1 MINRDISIHL
11 QDFPDISFLPSD
23 HKLIEEMDL
32 VRNICSSVLSIRD
45 HKNLRVRLPL
55 SSLTIIGKNSEKFTK
70 YFEIIAEEVN
80 VKKISLA
87 TDISQYGEY
96 KLQLNFKKIGAKF
109 GAKIKAMTQAVKEN
123 KWELLTNNKI
133 SICDETLENDDFEIK
148 LSTKNIDESKF
159 AIIGLP
165 SNDYLV
171 MLNIEI
177 TEELESEGIARDII
191 RAIQQNRKD
200 AMLDITDRINVKLFS
215 SQSKILENAKKNAQF
230 IKSQTLIDN
239 LEICHE
245 KTSENNGKIFESTLD
260 DGDLQIAIF

>member
-1 MINRDISIHL
+1 MINRNISLHL
-11 QDFPDISFLPSD
+11 QDFPDISFLPND
-23 HKLIEEMDL
+23 NKLIEEMDL

-45 HKNLRVRLPL
+45 SKNLRVRLPL
-55 SSLTIIGKNSEKFTK
+55 ISLTIIGKKSEKFTK

-80 VKKISLA
+80 VKKIDLA
-87 TDISQYGEY
+87 TDINEYAEY

-109 GAKIKAMTQAVKEN
+109 GAKIKAMMQAVKEN
-123 KWELLTNNKI
+123 NWLLINDKI
-133 SICDETLENDDFEIK
+133 SICDEILENDDFEIK
-148 LSTKNIDESKF
+148 LSTKNIDEAKF
-159 AIIGLP
+159 AIISLP

-200 AMLDITDRINVKLFS
+200 AMLNITDRINVKLFS
-215 SQSKILENAKKNAQF
+215 SQSKILENSKKNAQL

-245 KTSENNGKIFESTLD
+245 KITENNCKIFESSLD

>member
-1 MINRDISIHL
+1 MINRNISLHL
-11 QDFPDISFLPSD
+11 QDFPDTSFLSNNS
-23 HKLIEEMDL
+23 KLIEEMDL

-45 HKNLRVRLPL
+45 NKNLRVRLPL

-87 TDISQYGEY
+87 SDINQYAEY
-96 KLQLNFKKIGAKF
+96 KLQLNFKKIGGIF
-109 GAKIKAMTQAVKEN
+109 GAKIKAITQAVKEN
-123 KWELLTNNKI
+123 KWELIANNKI
-133 SICDETLENDDFEIK
+133 SICDEILENDDFEIK
-148 LSTKNIDESKF
+148 LSTKNIDENKF

-177 TEELESEGIARDII
+177 TPELESEGISRDVI

-200 AMLDITDRINVKLFS
+200 AMLNITDRINIKLYS
-215 SQSKILENAKKNAQF
+215 SQSKILQNVEKNIKF

-239 LEICHE
+239 IEICN
-245 KTSENNGKIFESTLD
+245 KKISDVDGKIFENLLD
-260 DGDLQIAIF
+260 DGDLQIFII

>member
-1 MINRDISIHL
+1 MINRNISIHL

-23 HKLIEEMDL
+23 NKLIEEMDL

-80 VKKISLA
+80 VKKIDLA
-87 TDISQYGEY
+87 TDINEYAEY

-148 LSTKNIDESKF
+148 LST
-159 AIIGLP
+159 
-165 SNDYLV
+165 
-171 MLNIEI
+171 
-177 TEELESEGIARDII
+177 
-191 RAIQQNRKD
+191 
-200 AMLDITDRINVKLFS
+200 
-215 SQSKILENAKKNAQF
+215 
-230 IKSQTLIDN
+230 
-239 LEICHE
+239 
-245 KTSENNGKIFESTLD
+245 
-260 DGDLQIAIF
+260 

>member
-1 MINRDISIHL
+1 MINRNISLHL
-11 QDFPDISFLPSD
+11 QDFPDISFLPND

-32 VRNICSSVLSIRD
+32 VRSICSSVLSIRD

-80 VKKISLA
+80 VKKIDLA
-87 TDISQYGEY
+87 SDINEYAEY

-109 GAKIKAMTQAVKEN
+109 GAKIKTMTQAVKEN
-123 KWELLTNNKI
+123 NWQLINDKI
-133 SICDETLENDDFEIK
+133 AICDEILENDDFEIK
-148 LSTKNIDESKF
+148 LSTRNIDESKF

-171 MLNIEI
+171 MLNVEI

-200 AMLDITDRINVKLFS
+200 AMLNITDRINVKIYS
-215 SQSKILENAKKNAQF
+215 SNAKILENAQKNQQF
-230 IKSQTLIDN
+230 ISSQTLIDN
-239 LEICHE
+239 LEISANKIADSQE
-245 KTSENNGKIFESTLD
+245 KTFENTLD
-260 DGDLQIAIF
+260 DGDLQVAIV

>member
-1 MINRDISIHL
+1 MINRNISIHL
-11 QDFPDISFLPSD
+11 QDLPDISFLPSD

-80 VKKISLA
+80 VKKIDLA
-87 TDISQYGEY
+87 TDINEYAEY

-123 KWELLTNNKI
+123 NWLLINDKI
-133 SICDETLENDDFEIK
+133 SICDEILEDDDFEIK

-200 AMLDITDRINVKLFS
+200 AMLNITDRINVKLFS
-215 SQSKILENAKKNAQF
+215 SQSKILENSKKNAQL

-239 LEICHE
+239 LEICDE
-245 KTSENNGKIFESTLD
+245 IISENNCKIFESSLD